1 MLLAVQAA
9 WGMAMWTTPSQP
21 VRLLLDCGAGTVAQ
35 MLADGDT
42 APAFAHGQLPPSFL
56 LCISVEWHRG
66 PEVFC
71 AAGLDGL
78 ELCWFASVSM
88 GCGVRVRRVAL
99 ENSFVA
105 LDCRWL

>member
-1 MLLAVQAA
+1 
-9 WGMAMWTTPSQP
+9 MA
-21 VRLLLDCGAGTVAQ
+21 
-35 MLADGDT
+35 
-42 APAFAHGQLPPSFL
+42 
-56 LCISVEWHRG
+56 VEWKRG
-66 PEVFC
+66 SEVFC